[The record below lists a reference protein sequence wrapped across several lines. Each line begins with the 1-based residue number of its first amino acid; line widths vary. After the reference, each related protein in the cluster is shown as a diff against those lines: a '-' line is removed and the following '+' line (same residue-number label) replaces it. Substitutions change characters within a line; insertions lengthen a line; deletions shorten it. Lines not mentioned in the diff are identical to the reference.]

1 MNTLTFYL
9 ETVYVSLIVVGAVLL
24 VAFGVLLYFTVFTHA
39 HLKRQARDL
48 CGKFEREHALLF
60 GQDSQYV
67 KRLETISSMN
77 LVYVQQY
84 MDWNKRFK
92 DVRDVSDA
100 SAQAAVNQLKDL
112 LGDRR
117 YKDLKS
123 FLPTA
128 RRTIDEYENQVDTL
142 SENLKNKFRDEEEC
156 RSLSLEQKES
166 YRQVKAEY
174 YAHQN
179 DLSLVVG
186 TFDLLFR
193 KLDSFFDEAEQDIEN
208 ARYADGKA
216 ILTDKI
222 GPVLTQVGVVL
233 KELPNICVQISS
245 LLPDKLVSLSN
256 HYEEMVTAGYPLHH
270 ILLKGDMDAMSNK
283 LASLG
288 EKVKGLQ
295 LSGVSAEL
303 DGMQK
308 QIDGYLDAFE
318 KEKEARVI
326 FERDQHGV
334 YDKENGLENSFIN
347 LCHAL
352 PRVKSIY
359 LIGSED
365 QAKLDAIQNTINKA
379 GASKRSLDTYVHS
392 STKQPYS
399 ILVDKMKTLD
409 SQADDTIKQIN
420 DFQAYLVSLKNDSE
434 TANSALSVYYN
445 KAKDAERVIREV
457 KMDVL
462 TDKFN
467 PLLEQLYTLID
478 TLSGDLKSAPIDVKK
493 VNADLTNLRAEG
505 DETLKEIESAI
516 NDLNAAETAIV
527 RANRHRIGYPEVN
540 AGLIQ
545 AENLFNA
552 GNFKQAYDVA
562 LAADKDH
569 PSED

>member
-1 MNTLTFYL
+1 
-9 ETVYVSLIVVGAVLL
+9 V
-24 VAFGVLLYFTVFTHA
+24 
-39 HLKRQARDL
+39 
-48 CGKFEREHALLF
+48 
-60 GQDSQYV
+60 
-67 KRLETISSMN
+67 
-77 LVYVQQY
+77 
-84 MDWNKRFK
+84 
-92 DVRDVSDA
+92 
-100 SAQAAVNQLKDL
+100 
-112 LGDRR
+112 
-117 YKDLKS
+117 
-123 FLPTA
+123 
-128 RRTIDEYENQVDTL
+128 
-142 SENLKNKFRDEEEC
+142 
-156 RSLSLEQKES
+156 
-166 YRQVKAEY
+166 
-174 YAHQN
+174 
-179 DLSLVVG
+179 
-186 TFDLLFR
+186 
-193 KLDSFFDEAEQDIEN
+193 
-208 ARYADGKA
+208 
-216 ILTDKI
+216 
-222 GPVLTQVGVVL
+222 GPVLTQVGIVL
-233 KELPNICVQISS
+233 KDLPNICVQISS

-256 HYEEMVTAGYPLHH
+256 HYEEMITAGYPLHH
-270 ILLKGDMDAMSNK
+270 ILLKGDMDAMTNQ

-295 LSGVSAEL
+295 LAGVSSEL
-303 DGMQK
+303 DAMQK

-318 KEKEARVI
+318 KEKEARVV
-326 FERDQHGV
+326 FERDQRGV

-352 PRVKSIY
+352 PKVKSIY

-434 TANSALSVYYN
+434 TANSALSVYYA

-457 KMDVL
+457 RMDVL

-467 PLLEQLYTLID
+467 PLLEQLYGLID

-505 DETLKEIESAI
+505 DETLKEIESAV

-527 RANRHRIGYPEVN
+527 KANRQRKGLPEVN

-562 LAADKDH
+562 LAADKNH
-569 PSED
+569 PDED

>member
-1 MNTLTFYL
+1 MNHFTIYL
-9 ETVYVSLIVVGAVLL
+9 ETLYISLITIGSVLF
-24 VAFGVLLYFTVFTHA
+24 VAACILLYFTVFSHA

-60 GQDSQYV
+60 GQDSQYI

-112 LGDRR
+112 LSERR
-117 YKDLKS
+117 YKDLKAL
-123 FLPTA
+123 LPSS

-156 RSLSLEQKES
+156 RSLSLEQKEA
-166 YRQVKAEY
+166 YRQVKQEY

-193 KLDSFFDEAEQDIEN
+193 RLDSFFDEAEQDIEN

-216 ILTDKI
+216 ILTGKI
-222 GPVLTQVGVVL
+222 APVLNQVGVVL
-233 KELPNICVQISS
+233 RELPNICVQISS

-256 HYEEMVTAGYPLHH
+256 HYEEMITGGYPLHH

-283 LASLG
+283 LTSLG

-295 LSGVSAEL
+295 LQGVSAEL
-303 DGMQK
+303 DEMTK
-308 QIDGYLDAFE
+308 QIDGYLEAFE

-326 FERDQHGV
+326 FERDQRGV

-352 PRVKSIY
+352 PKVKSIY

-409 SQADDTIKQIN
+409 TQADDTIKQIN

-434 TANSALSVYYN
+434 TANAALSVYYA
-445 KAKDAERVIREV
+445 KAKEAERVIRDV
-457 KMDVL
+457 KLDVL

-467 PLLEQLYTLID
+467 PLLEQLYGLID
-478 TLSGDLKSAPIDVKK
+478 TLA
-493 VNADLTNLRAEG
+493 ACLRARRL
-505 DETLKEIESAI
+505 TSRRSMPI
-516 NDLNAAETAIV
+516 
-527 RANRHRIGYPEVN
+527 
-540 AGLIQ
+540 
-545 AENLFNA
+545 
-552 GNFKQAYDVA
+552 
-562 LAADKDH
+562 
-569 PSED
+569 